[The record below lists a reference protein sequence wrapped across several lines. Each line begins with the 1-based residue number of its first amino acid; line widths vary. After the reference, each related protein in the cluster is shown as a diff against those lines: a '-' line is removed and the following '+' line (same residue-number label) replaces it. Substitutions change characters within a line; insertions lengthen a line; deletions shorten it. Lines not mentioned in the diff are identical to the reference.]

1 MATNNRRS
9 VERRA
14 LNTFTKL
21 MRAVDSLRS
30 RLEPILTSHGLTAA
44 QFGVL
49 EALLHKGPLNQH
61 EVGHKL
67 LVSKGNVTMVARNL
81 ERDGL
86 ITRTI
91 DAQDRRRTILALTPR
106 GRRVIEKAFPKQAAG
121 IARELAVLSAEE
133 QETLGRLC
141 RALGLGIPDAGG

>member
-1 MATNNRRS
+1 MATHNRRS
-9 VERRA
+9 AERRA
-14 LNTFTKL
+14 LGTFTKL
-21 MRAVDSLRS
+21 MRAVDSVRS
-30 RLEPILTSHGLTAA
+30 RLEPILASHGLTAA

-67 LVSKGNVTMVARNL
+67 LVSKGNVTMVASNL

-106 GRRVIEKAFPKQAAG
+106 GRRVIEKAFAEQAAG
-121 IARELAVLSAEE
+121 IVREFGVLSAED
-133 QETLGRLC
+133 QETLGRIC
-141 RALGLGIPDAGG
+141 RALGLGISGQGR

>member
-1 MATNNRRS
+1 MASGNRQS
-9 VERRA
+9 VKRRA

-30 RLEPILTSHGLTAA
+30 RLEPILASHGLTAA

-49 EALLHKGPLNQH
+49 EALLHLGPLNQND
-61 EVGHKL
+61 VGNKL
-67 LVSKGNVTMVARNL
+67 LVSKGNVTTVARNL

-106 GRRVIEKAFPKQAAG
+106 GRRVVEKAFAEQATG
-121 IARELAVLSAEE
+121 IVREFAVLSADE
-133 QETLGRLC
+133 QETLGRIC
-141 RALGLGIPDAGG
+141 RALGLGISRQDR

>member
-14 LNTFTKL
+14 LSTFTKL
-21 MRAVDSLRS
+21 MRAADSLRS
-30 RLEPILTSHGLTAA
+30 RLEPILTSHGLTPA

-49 EALLHKGPLNQH
+49 EALLHKGPLNQLD
-61 EVGHKL
+61 VGHKL
-67 LVSKGNVTMVARNL
+67 LVSRGNVTVVARNL

-91 DAQDRRRTILALTPR
+91 DDQDRRRTILTLTAR
-106 GRRVIEKAFPKQAAG
+106 GRRVVEKAFAEQAAG
-121 IARELAVLSAEE
+121 IVREFAVLSAQE
-133 QETLGRLC
+133 QETLGRIC
-141 RALGLGIPDAGG
+141 RALGLGISQQED